1 MKLLSKTISFVFHP
15 LLMGTY
21 GIGLAFVF
29 TYLSIYPSSLKWLI
43 ATGTFLSTA
52 VIPGL
57 FILLMIRSGAASD
70 IELSDQ
76 RERSVPYLIIIT
88 SLMICAY
95 FLHKMTMPLWL
106 IAVIVGSCI
115 ALIIALCINFL
126 WKISAHMIGIGA
138 LTGGVMAVARIH
150 MLNPSWGF
158 MALFLIAGLLGT
170 SRIFLQKHTPM
181 QVYAGFSLGFVCA
194 FATPLLSYIY
204 LFIK

>member
-1 MKLLSKTISFVFHP
+1 
-15 LLMGTY
+15 MG
-21 GIGLAFVF
+21 LVFVF
-29 TYLSIYPSSLKWLI
+29 TYLSIYPASLKWLI
-43 ATGTFLSTA
+43 VGGTFLSSA

-57 FILLMIRSGAASD
+57 FILLMIRTGAASD

-76 RERSVPYLIIIT
+76 RERGVPYLIIIT
-88 SLMICAY
+88 SLLLLAY

-106 IAVIVGSCI
+106 VSMIMGSCI

-138 LTGGVMAVARIH
+138 LMGGVMAIARIYL
-150 MLNPSWGF
+150 LNPFWGF
-158 MALFLIAGLLGT
+158 MALFLVAGLLGT

-181 QVYAGFSLGFVCA
+181 QVYAGFALGFACA
-194 FATPLLSYIY
+194 FVTPLISYIY